1 MIGKQNRDAL
11 YFCCIFEDSSV
22 SHIVYKKT
30 QLGGGGVG
38 GGGKGWVERDQFKSI
53 QVRTAGGRAME
64 CEYIR
69 SLTTFLLFF
78 FCFLFFFLLGSM
90 QILQTLKSK
99 NIYKQISRAV
109 SLLYTSASF
118 YHFLS
123 KQFGVMR
130 KLQFHTTS
138 NDGNASSKF

>member
-1 MIGKQNRDAL
+1 M
-11 YFCCIFEDSSV
+11 
-22 SHIVYKKT
+22 
-30 QLGGGGVG
+30 
-38 GGGKGWVERDQFKSI
+38 ERDQFKSI

>member
-38 GGGKGWVERDQFKSI
+38 GGVRGGWREISSKAYRCVQ
-53 QVRTAGGRAME
+53 QGGVLWSVSTYAVW
-64 CEYIR
+64 
-69 SLTTFLLFF
+69 LPFLCFF
-78 FCFLFFFLLGSM
+78 FFVFFLLGSM

>member
-1 MIGKQNRDAL
+1 MEGW
-11 YFCCIFEDSSV
+11 
-22 SHIVYKKT
+22 
-30 QLGGGGVG
+30 
-38 GGGKGWVERDQFKSI
+38 GKGWVERDQFKSI

-69 SLTTFLLFF
+69 SLTTFPLFF
-78 FCFLFFFLLGSM
+78 FVFCFFLLGSM

-123 KQFGVMR
+123 KQFGVTR

>member
-30 QLGGGGVG
+30 QLGGGGG
-38 GGGKGWVERDQFKSI
+38 GGGVRGGGGERSVQKHTGAYSRGACYGVWVHTQFDYLSS
-53 QVRTAGGRAME
+53 G
-64 CEYIR
+64 
-69 SLTTFLLFF
+69 FFLFF
-78 FCFLFFFLLGSM
+78 VFFLLGSM

>member
-1 MIGKQNRDAL
+1 MIGKQNRVAL

-30 QLGGGGVG
+30 QLGGGGGRVRG
-38 GGGKGWVERDQFKSI
+38 GWREISSKAYRCVQQGGVLWSVSTYA
-53 QVRTAGGRAME
+53 VW
-64 CEYIR
+64 
-69 SLTTFLLFF
+69 LPFLCFFLFF
-78 FCFLFFFLLGSM
+78 VFFLLGSM